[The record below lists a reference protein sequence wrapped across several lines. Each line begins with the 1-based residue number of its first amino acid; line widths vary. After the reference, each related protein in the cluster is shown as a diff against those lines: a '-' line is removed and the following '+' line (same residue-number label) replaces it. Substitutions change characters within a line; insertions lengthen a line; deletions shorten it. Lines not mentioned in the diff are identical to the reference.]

1 MISGMVE
8 IYDTKRFPFE
18 QVDLGTPFNKNGSY
32 FLKIQVGEHPLY
44 IQPPK
49 CCLKQGLL
57 KSGKKVFC
65 DLMFD
70 IEDNT
75 FLAWMETIEEI
86 AKKKIYENRAK
97 WFETELDEHD
107 IENSMTSAYKMYKS
121 GKMYIVRANIPTT
134 LGKNNLKIYDEQERE
149 VAPEDLKD
157 DAQVITI
164 LEWKGIKC
172 SVRSFQ
178 FDVDVRQ
185 MLLVS
190 PVKIFETCLIK
201 KTGTT
206 PFSAEGVVENTIGRE
221 AVMDEEEKD
230 LAKMEPSLLV
240 EPVEEEPSR
249 EISREI
255 SPLSCEEEEEETP
268 LPREEAVVV
277 ADPPTTPENPWELC
291 EIDLDLEKMTE
302 GETVQLK
309 KRNEVYYTMYKEAK
323 RKAKEAKMLALS
335 NYLEAKRIKTTYLLD
350 DSSEDE
356 DDLLNDLDEED

>member
-1 MISGMVE
+1 MVE

-32 FLKIQVGEHPLY
+32 FLKIQVGEQPLY

-221 AVMDEEEKD
+221 AVIDEEEKD
-230 LAKMEPSLLV
+230 LAKTEPSPLV
-240 EPVEEEPSR
+240 EAVEEEPSR

-255 SPLSCEEEEEETP
+255 SPLSREEEEEETP
-268 LPREEAVVV
+268 LPREEEVVV

-323 RKAKEAKMLALS
+323 RKAKEAKRLALS